1 MDQAIEGVESNPLV
15 QFGRMDDWSQ
25 LALDIRLLRN
35 YLRAGLTPKEA
46 LSALRGELCAIA
58 LRTRAA

>member
-1 MDQAIEGVESNPLV
+1 MDDAIGVESNPLV

-25 LALDIRLLRN
+25 LALDIRLMRS

-46 LSALRGELCAIA
+46 LAAFRGELCVVS

>member
-1 MDQAIEGVESNPLV
+1 MDEAIERAEPNPLV

-25 LALDIRLLRN
+25 LALDIRLMRS

-46 LSALRGELCAIA
+46 LAAFRGELCVVSF
-58 LRTRAA
+58 RTRAA

>member
-1 MDQAIEGVESNPLV
+1 MEKAIEGVGANPLV

-25 LALDIRLLRN
+25 LALDIRRMQSF
-35 YLRAGLTPKEA
+35 LRAGLEPKEA
-46 LSALRGELCAIA
+46 MAAFRGELCVVS

>member
-1 MDQAIEGVESNPLV
+1 MAQAIEGESTNPLV

-25 LALDIRLLRN
+25 LALDIRLMRM

-46 LSALRGELCAIA
+46 LMAFRGELCPLA